1 MEEVVRDETGAG
13 RTFLTVEEVGQSFG
27 SVDVLDEVAFG
38 LDAGSVTA
46 IVGPNGAGKT
56 TLLRIVA
63 GLSDPDSGRVII
75 RTGAER
81 PVGYLPQA
89 PRFRPVFS
97 VEETLE
103 FYASHLATD
112 TSPEAAMERTG
123 LLDVRDRHVAALS
136 GGMRR
141 LLGLAQALLGSPP
154 LLILDEPTSGL
165 DPRMTRHLFGV
176 TETVADDGTTV
187 LLSTHDLT
195 YAAAADRLVVL
206 NEGRTVFRGTP
217 EDGLARTGTDSLS
230 EAFVSMV
237 GREPTVQV
245 GIQPNEGTG
254 EQRSATREDGE

>member
-1 MEEVVRDETGAG
+1 MAEAVHDEKGAG
-13 RTFLTVEEVGQSFG
+13 RTFLTVEKVGQSFG
-27 SVDVLDEVAFG
+27 SVDVLEAVAFG

-63 GLSDPDSGRVII
+63 GLAEPDSGRVVI

-81 PVGYLPQA
+81 PVGYLPQE
-89 PRFRPVFS
+89 PRFRPVFT
-97 VEETLE
+97 VEETLD
-103 FYASHLATD
+103 FYASHLATG
-112 TSPEAAMERTG
+112 TSPEAAMEQTG
-123 LLDVRDRHVAALS
+123 LLDVRDRRVAALS

-141 LLGLAQALLGSPP
+141 LLGLAQARLGSPP

-165 DPRMTRHLFGV
+165 DPRMTRHLFEV
-176 TETVADDGTTV
+176 TESVADDGNTV

-206 NEGRTVFRGTP
+206 NEGRTVFQGTP

-245 GIQPNEGTG
+245 GIQPSQGTG
-254 EQRSATREDGE
+254 DQRSETEDDGE

>member
-1 MEEVVRDETGAG
+1 MAEIVREDTGTE
-13 RTFLTVEEVGQSFG
+13 RVFLSVEEVGQSFG
-27 SVDVLDEVAFG
+27 SVDVLEEVAFG
-38 LDAGSVTA
+38 LDTGSVTA
-46 IVGPNGAGKT
+46 LVGPNGAGKT

-63 GLSDPDSGRVII
+63 GLADPDSGRVVI

-89 PRFRPVFS
+89 PRFRPVFT

-103 FYASHLATD
+103 FYASHLSTD
-112 TSPEAAMERTG
+112 TSPEAAMDRTG
-123 LLDVRDRHVAALS
+123 LLEVRDRRVAALS

-165 DPRMTRHLFGV
+165 DPRMTRHLFEV

-217 EDGLARTGTDSLS
+217 EEGLAQTETDSLS

-237 GREPTVQV
+237 GPEPTVQV
-245 GIQPNEGTG
+245 GIQPSEGTG
-254 EQRSATREDGE
+254 DQRSDRGEDTE